1 MTMLFSSGEC
11 RLRASDSIICFVP
24 YGSCSGFIASE
35 TPSE

>member
-1 MTMLFSSGEC
+1 MTMLFSSGDP
-11 RLRASDSIICFVP
+11 RLRASESIIRFEP